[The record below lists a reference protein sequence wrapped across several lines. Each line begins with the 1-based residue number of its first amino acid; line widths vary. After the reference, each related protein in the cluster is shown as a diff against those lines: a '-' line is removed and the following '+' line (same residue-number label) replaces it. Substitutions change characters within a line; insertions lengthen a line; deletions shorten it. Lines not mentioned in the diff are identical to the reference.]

1 MVQNITPTEL
11 NARLD
16 SGEDILIVDIREHW
30 ELQINGLRGA
40 VHIPLE
46 DFPAALRAIPDD
58 KPVVIICHTGRRS
71 AYLVDWLDMQGY
83 TNCLNLAGGIDRWAR
98 EVDPSLP
105 RY

>member
-11 NARLD
+11 SARLD
-16 SGEDILIVDIREHW
+16 SGEDMLIVDIREHW
-30 ELQINGLRGA
+30 ELQINGLKGA
-40 VHIPLE
+40 VHIPLG
-46 DFPAALRAIPDD
+46 DFPAALRAIPED

-83 TNCLNLAGGIDRWAR
+83 TNVLNLAGGLDRWAR